1 MSTCETTS
9 KLGMAAMLGRLGSV
23 SERPKET
30 VCKTVAEATMVRTH
44 PGPLKAN
51 ACKGPGPHLDAA
63 RAFHFATRRPLT
75 TARRC
80 SRVGERRDR
89 PGTTRGGGRPG

>member
-9 KLGMAAMLGRLGSV
+9 KLGMAAMLGRRGSV

-44 PGPLKAN
+44 PGPRAV
-51 ACKGPGPHLDAA
+51 KGPGQAA
-63 RAFHFATRRPLT
+63 CAPTRAFSLHSFVPRYQGSILFCFEDCVPFDAL
-75 TARRC
+75 ALFFDC
-80 SRVGERRDR
+80 LFWL
-89 PGTTRGGGRPG
+89 